1 MRMPMCF
8 SEIKDSTASPSIWWL
23 ESMVATGSRTS
34 VSSGVE
40 VAGKG
45 DSTADRVSFG
55 FFLDGIKFGSVN
67 ACSYLIKIMET
78 LPALFLRALRV
89 SGFAFPLISTS
100 LCSNLI
106 KTHRAAY
113 RLTPQFLSS
122 PLGRPKSPNSFI
134 PFEIKVQKSW
144 RIYIPHSL

>member
-1 MRMPMCF
+1 
-8 SEIKDSTASPSIWWL
+8 
-23 ESMVATGSRTS
+23 MVATGSRTS

-100 LCSNLI
+100 LCSKSHQNPSRGISPHDPILV
-106 KTHRAAY
+106 KPPQ
-113 RLTPQFLSS
+113 TP
-122 PLGRPKSPNSFI
+122 
-134 PFEIKVQKSW
+134 EIA
-144 RIYIPHSL
+144 